1 MVSATVLVP
10 AYNEEQTIIR
20 LLERVRAQSVDG
32 VQFEVVVVDDASQD
46 STVSRLESRPDLY
59 DHLIKR
65 QQNGG
70 KGAAVRDGLRKAS
83 SEYVLFQDA
92 DLEYDPADYARLF
105 GPVLSHDADVVLGS
119 RLVASPV
126 TRVHYFWH
134 KVGNSFL
141 TLLFNV
147 VHNTTFTD
155 IYTCYVL
162 FRKELIDP
170 DKLGTSGWEQ
180 QAEILSRLARSAKS
194 IYEVPISYFGRTY
207 DEGKKIRPVHAIAVA
222 FTIITER
229 LKPLSN
235 GSRER
240 RRDHSIAAAKND
252 LSETKM

>member
-10 AYNEEQTIIR
+10 VYNEEQTIIK

-32 VQFEVVVVDDASQD
+32 VQLEIVVVDDASKD

-59 DHLIKR
+59 NHLIKR
-65 QQNGG
+65 PKNGG
-70 KGAAVRDGLRKAS
+70 KGAAVRDGLRHATG
-83 SEYVLFQDA
+83 EYVLFQDA
-92 DLEYDPADYARLF
+92 DLEYDPADYVRLF

-147 VHNTTFTD
+147 MHNTTFTD

-162 FRKELIDP
+162 FRKDLIETDEL
-170 DKLGTSGWEQ
+170 KTSGWEQ
-180 QAEILSRLARSAKS
+180 HAEILSRLARTAKS

-207 DEGKKIRPVHAIAVA
+207 DEGKKIRAVHAIVVA
-222 FTIITER
+222 RTIIMER
-229 LKPLSN
+229 LRPLSN
-235 GSRER
+235 GNRELR
-240 RRDHSIAAAKND
+240 
-252 LSETKM
+252 

>member
-1 MVSATVLVP
+1 MVLATVLVP

-20 LLERVRAQSVDG
+20 LLERVRGQSVDG
-32 VQFEVVVVDDASQD
+32 VQFEVVVVDDASRD
-46 STVSRLESRPDLY
+46 STVSRLEGRPDLY

-83 SEYVLFQDA
+83 GEYVLFQDA
-92 DLEYDPADYARLF
+92 DLEYDPSDYFRLF

-147 VHNTTFTD
+147 MHNTTFTD

-162 FRKELIDP
+162 FRKELIDA
-170 DKLGTSGWEQ
+170 DELGTSGWEQ
-180 QAEILSRLARSAKS
+180 HAEILSRLARSANS

-207 DEGKKIRPVHAIAVA
+207 EEGKKIRAVHAIAVA
-222 FTIITER
+222 RTIITER
-229 LKPLSN
+229 LRPLSN
-235 GSRER
+235 RKRER
-240 RRDHSIAAAKND
+240 RRDHSLASCEKQ
-252 LSETKM
+252 TYHK

>member
-10 AYNEEQTIIR
+10 VYNEEQTIIK

-32 VQFEVVVVDDASQD
+32 VQLEIVVVDDASKD

-59 DHLIKR
+59 NHLIKR
-65 QQNGG
+65 PKNGG
-70 KGAAVRDGLRKAS
+70 KGAAVRDGLRQATG
-83 SEYVLFQDA
+83 EYVLFQDA
-92 DLEYDPADYARLF
+92 DLEYDPADYVRLF

-147 VHNTTFTD
+147 MHNTTFTD

-162 FRKELIDP
+162 FRKDLIETDEL
-170 DKLGTSGWEQ
+170 KTSGWEQ
-180 QAEILSRLARSAKS
+180 HAEILSRLARTAKS

-207 DEGKKIRPVHAIAVA
+207 DEGKKIRAVHAIVVA
-222 FTIITER
+222 RTIIMER
-229 LKPLSN
+229 LRPLSN
-235 GSRER
+235 GNRELR
-240 RRDHSIAAAKND
+240 
-252 LSETKM
+252 